1 MKNIDLG
8 DEIKSVFDPGGEMQQ
23 MLAISKRFSDQLDD
37 MNQVGPLFEK
47 TSYREICFSGFS
59 KISHFLEF
67 VLVEH
72 IDMKNSLNSKL
83 PIYFIYSFRTSS
95 RKKYLRKSAPA
106 YFQPISNI

>member
-37 MNQVGPLFEK
+37 MNQVGPHFEK

-59 KISHFLEF
+59 KISHFLGF

-72 IDMKNSLNSKL
+72 I
-83 PIYFIYSFRTSS
+83 
-95 RKKYLRKSAPA
+95 
-106 YFQPISNI
+106 